1 MLCIHEKD
9 AVESVCSEKR
19 TAAVLT
25 TYVFLRVNCYLILN
39 KRLSE
44 ELRIMVRVLWATQCT
59 IHMCLL
65 IAKHLSEHETMPNS
79 TGNHAMFEISDT
91 IEIDLSSF
99 RSGHY
104 PTCIF

>member
-1 MLCIHEKD
+1 MFCINEKGGVVS
-9 AVESVCSEKR
+9 ACSEKR

-25 TYVFLRVNCYLILN
+25 PYVFLRVNCFLILN

-44 ELRIMVRVLWATQCT
+44 KLRIMVHVLWATRCT
-59 IHMCLL
+59 LHMCLL
-65 IAKHLSEHETMPNS
+65 IAKHLSEHETMPNN

-99 RSGHY
+99 RSGYY
-104 PTCIF
+104 PTCVF